1 MSRQNRVF
9 DSACSEVESPNAL
22 KRSNSESA
30 RVVCFQGE
38 HINKRG
44 IKHHPISFQRS
55 IQR

>member
-1 MSRQNRVF
+1 MSRQDRVF
-9 DSACSEVESPNAL
+9 DSAWSGIESPNAS
-22 KRSNSESA
+22 KRSNSKSA

-55 IQR
+55 MQP